1 MKLEGF
7 GLKNSMKNNFF
18 SLNLK
23 INRSTERFYST
34 FCQWNNARP
43 DRSMKKKKVKA
54 IKMIFHNG
62 TAILQALI
70 LRGVT

>member
-7 GLKNSMKNNFF
+7 GLKSSMKNNFF
-18 SLNLK
+18 SNLK
-23 INRSTERFYST
+23 INRSTERFYSSE
-34 FCQWNNARP
+34 Q
-43 DRSMKKKKVKA
+43 RSTRSIDEKKKVKA